1 MRANGYVIHVT
12 PTIWSIVVESH
23 ALRKSWAVTM
33 TVLGVVT
40 KNVKQSVLNLWKK
53 RCHSV
58 DTSKQCHVARTRAE
72 CDKILPACSHRCQ
85 SRCGQPCTKQCQEYV
100 KRTDW
105 PCGHEVTIACSAN
118 PLWGHFGMWSPVL
131 WKVWRVSNGSGAQ
144 TVRIEV

>member
-33 TVLGVVT
+33 TVLDVVT

-58 DTSKQCHVARTRAE
+58 TQANSAMWQGLE
-72 CDKILPACSHRCQ
+72 Q
-85 SRCGQPCTKQCQEYV
+85 SAMQR
-100 KRTDW
+100 
-105 PCGHEVTIACSAN
+105 
-118 PLWGHFGMWSPVL
+118 
-131 WKVWRVSNGSGAQ
+131 
-144 TVRIEV
+144 TVR